1 MLPAQYRLSS
11 KSRDWFVSLIA
22 SEREQAV
29 CRTLPRKDLELVVEF
44 LTPKYCDLDMDPKI
58 ALGLVEKFDRPF
70 DKTSIDLNLSA
81 DEIIKIPREL
91 AKLDT
96 ENVNGHY
103 KR

>member
-1 MLPAQYRLSS
+1 M
-11 KSRDWFVSLIA
+11 
-22 SEREQAV
+22 
-29 CRTLPRKDLELVVEF
+29 VEF
-44 LTPKYCDLDMDPKI
+44 LTPKSCNLDMDPKI

-81 DEIIKIPREL
+81 DEIIQIPREL

-103 KR
+103 KRQGCAVKVSPKLDSTFHSLLLKEVKRGM